1 MGSNFKEVAMTAAIC
16 VAVTVISL
24 VAYDRYFATK
34 IVVLD
39 TTSYLQDVREQYVK
53 GKMSDEELEKRLL
66 KLKNALE
73 SQPKNSVVLNAEV
86 VMKNAKRIEP

>member
-1 MGSNFKEVAMTAAIC
+1 MF
-16 VAVTVISL
+16 
-24 VAYDRYFATK
+24 R
-34 IVVLD
+34 
-39 TTSYLQDVREQYVK
+39 RYVK
-53 GKMSDEELEKRLL
+53 GKMSDEELEKRQL